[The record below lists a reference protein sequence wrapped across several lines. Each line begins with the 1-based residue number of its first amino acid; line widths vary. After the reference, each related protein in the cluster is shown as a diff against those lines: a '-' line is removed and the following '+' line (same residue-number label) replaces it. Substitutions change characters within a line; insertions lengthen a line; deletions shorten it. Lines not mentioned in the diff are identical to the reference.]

1 MLTLIDLVGLL
12 PLLIVAS
19 TAVLVMLGVAW
30 RRHHGGTAAV
40 TVSGLALALASLP
53 LASAAPS
60 SPRPCRK
67 LRILCRHSRWH
78 RRRLPNGSKPTTIK
92 LRSRRYGRPSRL
104 SNAGEC

>member
-40 TVSGLALALASLP
+40 TVSGVVGRHRWQRWQAVL
-53 LASAAPS
+53 
-60 SPRPCRK
+60 SPTPH
-67 LRILCRHSRWH
+67 LH
-78 RRRLPNGSKPTTIK
+78 
-92 LRSRRYGRPSRL
+92 
-104 SNAGEC
+104 